1 MKKRLLITS
10 VVMMLVV
17 AVALSTATYA
27 WFTSNAS
34 VTASSITMTASTST
48 APALGI
54 GWAGGE
60 AGSAITLGGS
70 ASSVS
75 PMVPATLYTQAQA
88 NASNSDEITAAT
100 ISTVGFETATTKSVN
115 GHLVFNTPTPA
126 TPYTFTDGTA
136 TAFYV
141 SNLST
146 ANTVTNVQVQA
157 TISAVTA
164 QKDGTALVRI
174 AIFKRDAAGS
184 GDYKLVGVLAA
195 TADDDNVAF
204 GDVQVGANAEKGT
217 GASLS
222 YGASVEYIDLGGL
235 AINDKAANGSDQID
249 LVAKVWMD
257 GYELDDDAAQFDASI
272 SLTFYAAPANTKY
285 DPTAA

>member
-1 MKKRLLITS
+1 
-10 VVMMLVV
+10 MLVV

-34 VTASSITMTASTST
+34 VTASSITMTATTAT

-54 GWAGGE
+54 GWESGE

-70 ASSVS
+70 ASGVS

-88 NASNSDEITAAT
+88 DADNSDEITAAT
-100 ISTVGFETATTKSVN
+100 ISTVGFETATTKSVG
-115 GHLVFNTPTPA
+115 GHLVFNTPTTA
-126 TPYTFTDGTA
+126 TPYTFTDGSA

-141 SNLST
+141 CNLST

-157 TISAVTA
+157 NISAVTNE
-164 QKDGTALVRI
+164 KDGTGLVRI
-174 AIFKRDAAGS
+174 AIFKRDTAGS

-195 TADDDNVAF
+195 TGANDNVAF
-204 GDVQVGANAEKGT
+204 GDVAVGANAEKGAS
-217 GASLS
+217 ASLT
-222 YGASVEYIDLGGL
+222 YGASVEFIDLGGL
-235 AINDKAANGSDQID
+235 AVNNGAANGTDQID

-257 GYELDDDAAQFDASI
+257 GYELNDDKAGYDAAI
-272 SLTFYAAPANTKY
+272 ELNFYAAPSGEKY
-285 DPTAA
+285 SA

>member
-10 VVMMLVV
+10 IVMMLVV

-34 VTASSITMTASTST
+34 VTASSITMTATTST

-54 GWAGGE
+54 GWENGE
-60 AGSAITLGGS
+60 AGSAIELGGS
-70 ASSVS
+70 ASGVS

-88 NASNSDEITAAT
+88 DASNEDTITAAT
-100 ISTVGFETATTKSVN
+100 ISTVGFETATTRSVG
-115 GHLVFNTPTPA
+115 GHLVFNTPETA

-136 TAFYV
+136 TAFYI

-146 ANTVTNVQVQA
+146 ANSVTNVQVQA
-157 TISAVTA
+157 TISAVT
-164 QKDGTALVRI
+164 QNKDGTGLVRI
-174 AIFKRDAAGS
+174 GIFKRDTAGS

-195 TADDDNVAF
+195 TGANDNVAF
-204 GDVQVGANAEKGT
+204 GDVAVNANAEKGV

-222 YGASVEYIDLGGL
+222 YGASVEYIDLGSL
-235 AINDKAANGSDQID
+235 TANDEQANGTDQID

-257 GYELDDDAAQFDASI
+257 GYELDDDHAQFDAAI
-272 SLTFYAAPANTKY
+272 ALNFYAAPANAKY
-285 DPTAA
+285 NPGA